1 MDAFDIR
8 RAELL
13 HSTSDSRDW
22 YLLNSKI
29 CGIPVG
35 KFMSS
40 SPLVSSFPKEFNT
53 VQLSN
58 LKNGGHLD
66 RRLVHKEE
74 VFIASSFD
82 VVSAILRQKIK
93 AGEEE
98 KYSGLID
105 GINSLNIGQDNE
117 DCQTATDTRDNNKD
131 KIHDPVQTVFGVDSR
146 SAISIENIEKSQDEN
161 LKLKAKLEVVLPQ
174 LEALRDEVKNGGQS
188 TLSSGTQDPA
198 KDNPDSTSDMWTLIG
213 DVCDKFQ
220 VPLASLFAD
229 QVDQNVEVAKV
240 MSDIAEQLLR
250 KRDPK
255 QALEAI
261 LGDSA
266 PKFFKSLRV
275 PDWTLLYFKLQSRIP
290 DQGWQTLLNFTKLG
304 RTKTKS
310 DIPLLLNKNH
320 IKAVRKMIYLFII

>member
-1 MDAFDIR
+1 MDALDIR

-13 HSTSDSRDW
+13 HSTSDLREW

-29 CGIPVG
+29 CGIHVG

-74 VFIASSFD
+74 VFIASSFS
-82 VVSAILRQKIK
+82 VVSAILRQKLK

-98 KYSGLID
+98 KYSWLVD

-146 SAISIENIEKSQDEN
+146 SAISIEDIEKSQD
-161 LKLKAKLEVVLPQ
+161 
-174 LEALRDEVKNGGQS
+174 
-188 TLSSGTQDPA
+188 
-198 KDNPDSTSDMWTLIG
+198 
-213 DVCDKFQ
+213 
-220 VPLASLFAD
+220 
-229 QVDQNVEVAKV
+229 
-240 MSDIAEQLLR
+240 
-250 KRDPK
+250 
-255 QALEAI
+255 
-261 LGDSA
+261 
-266 PKFFKSLRV
+266 
-275 PDWTLLYFKLQSRIP
+275 
-290 DQGWQTLLNFTKLG
+290 
-304 RTKTKS
+304 
-310 DIPLLLNKNH
+310 
-320 IKAVRKMIYLFII
+320 

>member
-1 MDAFDIR
+1 
-8 RAELL
+8 
-13 HSTSDSRDW
+13 
-22 YLLNSKI
+22 
-29 CGIPVG
+29 
-35 KFMSS
+35 MSS

-74 VFIASSFD
+74 VFIASSFG
-82 VVSAILRQKIK
+82 VVSAILRQKLK

-98 KYSGLID
+98 KYSWLVD

-146 SAISIENIEKSQDEN
+146 SAISIEDIEKSQDEN
-161 LKLKAKLEVVLPQ
+161 LKLKAELEVVLSQ

-250 KRDPK
+250 KKDPK

-261 LGDSA
+261 D
-266 PKFFKSLRV
+266 
-275 PDWTLLYFKLQSRIP
+275 
-290 DQGWQTLLNFTKLG
+290 
-304 RTKTKS
+304 
-310 DIPLLLNKNH
+310 
-320 IKAVRKMIYLFII
+320 